1 MRFVNIQS
9 ASSITLANG
18 TVISKCDECRTTWK
32 ERNERGVAG
41 GPICEAGEF
50 CAAYPVELLQ
60 QNHITAQ
67 IYQRIKGQVI
77 FYFNG
82 EVSKEYDLNHIAL
95 WNMIDHWPEH
105 ISNKFEIFD
114 LVLHCYHTFLR
125 ERQDDGI

>member
-1 MRFVNIQS
+1 VRVESIQS
-9 ASSITLANG
+9 ASRVTLNDG
-18 TVISKCDECRTTWK
+18 TVISKCDECRQVWK

-41 GPICEAGEF
+41 QPICDTGEF
-50 CAAYPVELLQ
+50 CEAYPVTLLP
-60 QNHITAQ
+60 QNSIPAN

-82 EVSKEYDLNHIAL
+82 EVDKEYDLNHVAL